1 MSLYIL
7 DTDHVSLFQR
17 NHSTVVQ
24 HLSAVDSQ
32 SLATTIVTVEEQM
45 RGYLAVINQA
55 TSGIKLIRA
64 DAALQERVTYFNSIQ
79 ILPFDPVANAGYET
93 LRQQK
98 IRIGTNDLRISAIV
112 LAVNGVLVTR
122 NWKDFAQV
130 PNLELVDWT
139 IP

>member
-17 NHSTVVQ
+17 NDSSVVQ
-24 HLSAVDSQ
+24 HLATVAFN
-32 SLATTIVTVEEQM
+32 SLAVTIVTVEEQI

-55 TSGIKLIRA
+55 TSGEKLIRA
-64 DAALQERVTYFNSIQ
+64 YAALQDRVTYFNSIQ
-79 ILPFDPVANAGYET
+79 VLPFDQVANACYET
-93 LRQQK
+93 LRPQK
-98 IRIGTNDLRISAIV
+98 IRIGTNDLRIAAIV
-112 LAVNGVLVTR
+112 LTVNGVLVTR
-122 NWKDFAQV
+122 NGKDFAQV